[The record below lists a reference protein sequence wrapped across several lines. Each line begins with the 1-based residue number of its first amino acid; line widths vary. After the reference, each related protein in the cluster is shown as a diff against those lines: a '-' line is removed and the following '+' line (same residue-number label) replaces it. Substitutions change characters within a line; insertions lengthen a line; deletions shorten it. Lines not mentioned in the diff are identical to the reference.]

1 MSPGRERSR
10 EIVTGRVSLP
20 LRVRKLVAPNSPIE
34 TAKAKAADAP
44 SARDIRGRS
53 TVSQV
58 CSGVAP
64 RVDATDCRLLGICCT
79 TGSTMRTTSGK
90 AIKEWASGVMIQAD
104 RKSYGAVSYVIRRP
118 SPIVTAETVSGSI
131 EMRSS
136 HTNLDDPYAT
146 PRDTMSP
153 RTVAITMAHNA
164 NCALVEIAENVVDDA
179 TARHPLSVKRLVP
192 GAEWVSERQR
202 SAVNGAMTTAAVVS
216 AMPYTSAIWL
226 RVLGG
231 RISTD
236 I

>member
-202 SAVNGAMTTAAVVS
+202 SAVNGAMTTAAVES